1 LTPPTPPPPPGL
13 PLPNGPLSRWLAH
26 PGAYITHLLHAIAHF
41 AAGVAVNVGPAAA
54 GIALAAGA
62 VVVGVRRRHAATRAR
77 GARLVVVELPPEVDR
92 AGAETF
98 WTNLVA
104 LLRPAWPRAI
114 GAAYHVGFELTADEH
129 SIQIAIW
136 VPGPVP
142 PGFIERAVTSAWPG
156 SRTRTIDATPPPPP
170 PAAAVT
176 GGQLRLAAADHY
188 PLRTDHRADPMRALL
203 GALAG
208 LEPGHTA
215 CVQILARPLT
225 GRRLTRPYRA
235 AAARRA
241 GQPASRSGRLL
252 NLATPGPAG
261 RSQAGRASPVDPT
274 RDRDV
279 AAILDKAAQP
289 AWAVTLRYA
298 IAATATTTGTD
309 RAAQGRLRGRAHAIA
324 SAYALYAG
332 RNRLDRRRLN
342 RPAQAIASR
351 RIGRGNLV
359 SVAEL
364 AALAHLPTDLAVA
377 GVARAGAKPVAPPPA
392 IPETGKVIGDA
403 ETGSAR
409 PVAVSV
415 ADARMHLHVMGS
427 TGSGKSTLL
436 CRLAVGDIAAG
447 RGVVVIDPKGD
458 LVNDILARYPKG
470 APPPVIVDPD
480 DRDAPPVLNV
490 LDVADPAERDL
501 VVDNV
506 VGIFRRI
513 FDAYWGPRTDDILRA
528 ACLTLIHHAGRG
540 GQPATLADVPLLLQ
554 EGRFRR
560 AATAGIAFDRAGLG
574 GFWTWYE
581 SLSESGQAQVVGP
594 VMNKLRAFLLRDFV
608 RAVMGPL
615 SSSFSMPAVLDGGVL
630 LARVSKGA
638 LGEEA
643 SRLLGSFVLANLW
656 QAATHRA
663 RLGET
668 ARTDAACY
676 IDECQNFLNLPRS
689 LEEMLAEARGYRL
702 SLVLAHQHLAQL
714 PRALREAV
722 SANARNKIYFA
733 ASAEDAHALAPA
745 LAPEVTEHDLANLG
759 RHQAACRLVADGGD
773 TPAFTVATRAPEAG
787 SDRHARAVRHAA
799 RLRYG
804 RNSQSRAE
812 RLLHDTAGEAF
823 PGSFDEIGELR

>member
-1 LTPPTPPPPPGL
+1 MTPPAPPPRPTGL
-13 PLPNGPLSRWLAH
+13 PIPQGPLARWLAH
-26 PGAYITHLLHAIAHF
+26 PGAYTTQVLHAVVHIA
-41 AAGVAVNVGPAAA
+41 AAAAVGLGPALSAGVVATV
-54 GIALAAGA
+54 A
-62 VVVGVRRRHAATRAR
+62 VVVAVRRRHAATLAR

-104 LLRPAWPRAI
+104 LLRPRRLRAV
-114 GAAYHVGFELTADEH
+114 GATYHVGFEVTADEH
-129 SIQIAIW
+129 SIQIALW

-142 PGFIERAVTSAWPG
+142 PGFVEAAVTSAWPG
-156 SRTRTIDATPPPPP
+156 ARTRTIDATPPI
-170 PAAAVT
+170 PAASKTVT
-176 GGQLRLAAADHY
+176 GGELRLAGADHY
-188 PLRTDHRADPMRALL
+188 PLRVDHRADPMRALL
-203 GALAG
+203 GALTG
-208 LEPGHTA
+208 LAPGQAA
-215 CVQILARPLT
+215 CVQIMARPVT
-225 GRRLTRPYRA
+225 GHHVGRAYRA
-235 AAARRA
+235 AAHRRA
-241 GQPASRSGRLL
+241 GLPDRRSGRLL
-252 NLATPGPAG
+252 ELATPGPAG
-261 RSQAGRASPVDPT
+261 RRPQVDPT

-289 AWAVTLRYA
+289 AWAITVRYTV
-298 IAATATTTGTD
+298 AATGTD
-309 RAAQGRLRGRAHAIA
+309 AQTKARLRGRAHAIA
-324 SAYALYAG
+324 SAFALYTG
-332 RNRLDRRRLN
+332 RNRFDRRRLP
-342 RPAQAIASR
+342 RPAKTVASR
-351 RIGRGNLV
+351 RLGGGDLV
-359 SVAEL
+359 SVGEL
-364 AALAHLPTDLAVA
+364 AALAHLPTDLAIA
-377 GVARAGAKPVAPPPA
+377 GIVRAGAKAVAPPPS
-392 IPETGKVIGDA
+392 IPEVGKVVGDA
-403 ETGSAR
+403 ETATAR

-458 LVNDILARYPKG
+458 LVNDILARYPKT

-480 DRDAPPVLNV
+480 DRDCPPVLNV

-528 ACLTLIHHAGRG
+528 ACLTLIHHAAQG
-540 GQPATLADVPLLLQ
+540 GQTATLADVPRLLQ
-554 EGRFRR
+554 DGRFRR
-560 AATAGIAFDRAGLG
+560 AATTGIAFDRAGLG

-608 RAVMGPL
+608 RAVMGPVA
-615 SSSFSMPAVLDGGVL
+615 SSFSMPAVLDGGVL

-676 IDECQNFLNLPRS
+676 IDECQNFLTLPRS

-714 PRALREAV
+714 PRQLREAV

-745 LAPEVTEHDLANLG
+745 LAPEVTEHDLAHLG

-773 TPAFTVATRAPEAG
+773 TAAFTVATRPPEPG

-799 RLRYG
+799 RRHYG
-804 RNSQSRAE
+804 RSGQTRAE
-812 RLLHDTAGEAF
+812 RLLPDAGGEAF
-823 PGSFDEIGELR
+823 PGSSNDTGANG